1 MWVQGNCEESQ
12 MKQKVPQ
19 KNNKIITLQYP
30 FLRHCQA
37 LARGPSSDYAGVL
50 LLINF
55 SGPVPPPPNIR
66 ILPISE
72 YWRSDITKISVSL
85 FFFWKLAL
93 KNSIRI
99 PDFAPK
105 QISSF

>member
-1 MWVQGNCEESQ
+1 

-50 LLINF
+50 LLINLL
-55 SGPVPPPPNIR
+55 GPVSHPANIR

-72 YWRSDITKISVSL
+72 YWRLDITKISVSL
-85 FFFWKLAL
+85 FFFLET
-93 KNSIRI
+93 
-99 PDFAPK
+99 
-105 QISSF
+105 SFEH